1 MTGKQLSRFTAS
13 TAALTVA
20 VLWSG
25 AAMAQTALRVAD
37 SFPTGHYIAENQTK
51 PWMEKMK
58 ELTGG
63 KVSFQYFPA
72 EQLGKAKD
80 LLSLTQTGV
89 VDIGYVAPSFVG
101 DKLPLAA
108 VAELPEA
115 FSTSCRG
122 TMAFWNIAKPGGALD
137 KIEFAPNGMRAL
149 FVLVL
154 PPYQLYMS
162 RDNIASLDAAKGK
175 KIRTSGGAKE
185 LAVRAIGATPVQIP
199 TPEVREAVARGTVDG
214 MLFPHSSIPPYDLTK
229 QVKYATIGE
238 NFGSFIVTYMISLNK
253 WNALPADVKKAMDE
267 AGDWATQ
274 HGCKIADERE
284 AADIEKLK
292 AGGVTFVKLSDAD
305 HKQLAEKL
313 AGVSQE
319 WAKGLDKRGKKGS
332 DVLTA
337 FQNGLKTKN

>member
-1 MTGKQLSRFTAS
+1 
-13 TAALTVA
+13 
-20 VLWSG
+20 
-25 AAMAQTALRVAD
+25 
-37 SFPTGHYIAENQTK
+37 
-51 PWMEKMK
+51 
-58 ELTGG
+58 
-63 KVSFQYFPA
+63 
-72 EQLGKAKD
+72 
-80 LLSLTQTGV
+80 
-89 VDIGYVAPSFVG
+89 
-101 DKLPLAA
+101 

-115 FSTSCRG
+115 FSSSCQG

-154 PPYQLYMS
+154 PPYQLYMAK
-162 RDNIASLDAAKGK
+162 DDITSLDAAKGK

-238 NFGSFIVTYMISLNK
+238 NFGSFIVTYMISVNK
-253 WNALPADVKKAMDE
+253 WNALPAEVKKAMDE

-305 HKQLAEKL
+305 HKQLEEKL

-332 DVLTA
+332 DILAA
-337 FQNGLKTKN
+337 FKGGLKAKN

>member
-1 MTGKQLSRFTAS
+1 MTGKQLSQFTAP
-13 TAALTVA
+13 TAALA
-20 VLWSG
+20 AALLWSG
-25 AAMAQTALRVAD
+25 AVAAQTGLRVAD

-51 PWMEKMK
+51 PWMEKVK

-63 KVSFQYFPA
+63 KVGFQYFPA

-115 FSTSCRG
+115 FSTSCQG

-154 PPYQLYMS
+154 PPYQLYMAK
-162 RDNIASLDAAKGK
+162 DNITSLDAAKGK

-214 MLFPHSSIPPYDLTK
+214 MLFPHSSTPPYDLTK

-253 WNALPADVKKAMDE
+253 WNALPADIRKAMDE

-305 HKQLAEKL
+305 HKQLEEKL

-332 DVLTA
+332 EILTA
-337 FQNGLKTKN
+337 FKAGLKAKN